1 MFFPEFKELI
11 NYCVEKFK
19 ALNKVDDDDDTE
31 TELSTMPML

>member
-19 ALNKVDDDDDTE
+19 ALNKVDDDDTE
-31 TELSTMPML
+31 TELSTMPMM